1 MSLTRIFGFS
11 SIPGRAVALAIGLMT
26 AMMTAAH
33 AAPKAEL
40 WERWRMHDP
49 ESVARVDHRDWS
61 RLIAAYTD
69 LSPARVT
76 RFDYARVSIQDKAAL
91 DTYVARL
98 AATPISRFNRRE
110 QFAFW
115 VNLYN
120 ALTVKVILDHYP
132 VKSIR
137 DIDISPGWFADGP
150 WGAKLVTVE
159 GEKIALDDIEHRIL
173 RPIWK
178 DPRIH
183 YVVNCASIGC
193 PDIPP
198 VAVTAENAE
207 KLLNDGA
214 VRFVNHPRGVNT
226 AAGRVVVSSIYSWF
240 EADFGGNEAGVL
252 DHIRKFASPDLKSR
266 LTGRDGYDDHDYDW
280 RLNGK

>member
-1 MSLTRIFGFS
+1 MFPTRIFGLSFL
-11 SIPGRAVALAIGLMT
+11 PVRAVALAMGLSLAMLTT
-26 AMMTAAH
+26 AN

-40 WERWRMHDP
+40 WERWQMHDP
-49 ESVARVDHRDWS
+49 KSAARIDHREWS

-69 LSPARVT
+69 RSAGRVT
-76 RFDYARVSIQDKAAL
+76 RFDYAGVSNPDRTAL
-91 DTYVARL
+91 DAYVGRL
-98 AATPISRFNRRE
+98 AATPISRFSRRE
-110 QFAFW
+110 QFAYW

-198 VAVTAENAE
+198 VAVTPENAE
-207 KLLNDGA
+207 KQLNDGA
-214 VRFVNHPRGVNT
+214 ARFVNHPRGVN
-226 AAGRVVVSSIYSWF
+226 AADGRIVVSSIYSWF
-240 EADFGGNEAGVL
+240 EADFGGTEAGVL
-252 DHIRKFASPDLKSR
+252 DHIRKFASAALKSR
-266 LTGRDGYDDHDYDW
+266 LKGRDGYDDHDYDW